1 MRQTV
6 LAVALAGL
14 IALPACHPKPKGGP
28 PAAPTTAPA
37 APATPPPA
45 PEPPPSRD
53 VTPVEDEYSRMR
65 KMATDEIERMGLL
78 SEIHFDFDRA
88 DIREADRAL
97 LTKNAEALKKFD
109 FLRVTI
115 EGHSDERGTVE
126 YNLALGERRAKA
138 ALRLPRLPRGGRRP
152 PQDGVL
158 RQRGS
163 PLPAV
168 HGGLLGAEPPG
179 SFRGHGQGAPI
190 GRARDAR
197 TPAACGTRWCG
208 RPLRLPAL
216 VDSAVRLSSNSRASE
231 ELCPAR

>member
-6 LAVALAGL
+6 LAVALAVL
-14 IALPACHPKPKGGP
+14 VVLPACHKGGPKGGP
-28 PAAPTTAPA
+28 PPMPTAPA

-53 VTPVEDEYSRMR
+53 VAPVEDEYSRMR

-115 EGHSDERGTVE
+115 EGHADERGTVE

-138 ALRLPRLPRGGRRP
+138 AHDYLVSLGVPADRLKSVSYGKEVPLCQQSTEDCWARNRR
-152 PQDGVL
+152 DHF
-158 RQRGS
+158 
-163 PLPAV
+163 AV
-168 HGGLLGAEPPG
+168 TGKV
-179 SFRGHGQGAPI
+179 
-190 GRARDAR
+190 
-197 TPAACGTRWCG
+197 
-208 RPLRLPAL
+208 RP
-216 VDSAVRLSSNSRASE
+216 
-231 ELCPAR
+231 